1 MRFLQLPKLN
11 WDMVLPWSVWV
22 FVLYCWLCYGSYGS
36 SFSSFMISSSLGISS
51 KKQSLLIRSIQRRI
65 TWRCSS
71 IVNMRKMK
79 LFKNLSLMVQF
90 LIIMKKILSKVFR
103 SSTVKLFITSEKNLL
118 PIKKHRRGRLIHLRE
133 VITILSSLVLF
144 LQGVAQECYSRISMS
159 RI

>member
-22 FVLYCWLCYGSYGS
+22 CVLYCWLCYGSYGS

-65 TWRCSS
+65 TWRCSL